1 MTKLHTLYAII
12 PVEDKCSFLCELN
25 EGEFFTTSKGSMTS
39 KINGTKLIFKNR
51 DRAIEFLMYE
61 LDPDKYFVE
70 EFGGN
75 DDLYNIAF

>member
-61 LDPDKYFVE
+61 LDSDKYFVE